1 MINTAII
8 ALPHSDPVSGTNT
21 PYLQIGFALPFLLFH
36 AKFLTFADKTV
47 DFLGSTIPV
56 SMFYDSTLPRAA
68 HPSRASREIR
78 NRIVKNVKMNNFE
91 MQHDA
96 V

>member
-1 MINTAII
+1 MIKTAII
-8 ALPHSDPVSGTNT
+8 ALPHSDPVSGSNT
-21 PYLQIGFALPFLLFH
+21 PYLQIGFVLPFH

-56 SMFYDSTLPRAA
+56 SKFYDSTLPRAA

>member
-1 MINTAII
+1 MQTQRRFVVSFHFRTISYANAT
-8 ALPHSDPVSGTNT
+8 SSNPVSGTNT

-56 SMFYDSTLPRAA
+56 PTFYLTHFQELHTLPGL
-68 HPSRASREIR
+68 PEKFEIGL
-78 NRIVKNVKMNNFE
+78 
-91 MQHDA
+91 
-96 V
+96 

>member
-8 ALPHSDPVSGTNT
+8 ALPHSEPVLGSNT

-56 SMFYDSTLPRAA
+56 STFYDPHLHTPPGLPDKF
-68 HPSRASREIR
+68 EIGL
-78 NRIVKNVKMNNFE
+78 
-91 MQHDA
+91 
-96 V
+96 

>member
-8 ALPHSDPVSGTNT
+8 ALPHSEPVLGSNT

-36 AKFLTFADKTV
+36 SKFLTFADKTV

-56 SMFYDSTLPRAA
+56 PTFYDSTLPRAA

>member
-8 ALPHSDPVSGTNT
+8 ALPHSEPVLGSNT

-56 SMFYDSTLPRAA
+56 STFYDSTPATLPGL
-68 HPSRASREIR
+68 PDKFEIGLW
-78 NRIVKNVKMNNFE
+78 KMWKWII
-91 MQHDA
+91 
-96 V
+96 

>member
-8 ALPHSDPVSGTNT
+8 ALPHSEPVLGSNT

-36 AKFLTFADKTV
+36 AKFLTYADKTV

-56 SMFYDSTLPRAA
+56 STFYDSTPA
-68 HPSRASREIR
+68 HPSRASR
-78 NRIVKNVKMNNFE
+78 
-91 MQHDA
+91 
-96 V
+96 

>member
-8 ALPHSDPVSGTNT
+8 ALPHSNPVSGSNT
-21 PYLQIGFALPFLLFH
+21 PYLQIGFALPFH
-36 AKFLTFADKTV
+36 AKFLSFAYKTV
-47 DFLGSTIPV
+47 DFLGRTIPV
-56 SMFYDSTLPRAA
+56 PTFYDSTLPRAA